1 MQKFSDRILHIT
13 VTLFE
18 CLLCGFLF
26 NITAFLGAALHPV
39 LAFLIFP
46 AVYLFV
52 QLIFFIRRSKSGSYY
67 LSVVLTIVF
76 AALVFMFGR
85 KPLFYHVFSAVNQNG
100 ADSMGVIVAVMLN
113 AAALNVAIILSF
125 IAKLKNKK
133 ATRTVA

>member
-1 MQKFSDRILHIT
+1 MQKSSDRILHIT

-39 LAFLIFP
+39 FAFLIFP